1 MTRALADYSRPIR
14 LPVHMSDC
22 VNSVKRTRSQYYLQ
36 TGRNP
41 TEPELAAAV
50 GISEA
55 KLRLA
60 VASSRELVSLE
71 EPCYSNKNAGKG
83 EDKMWIDTIP
93 DEQPKPESHLE
104 QGRAVA
110 PPPFPPP
117 PPPTTH
123 PPPPPPSSALLP
135 PLSPSPPLLPSPPPP
150 LHPCS
155 RAPPCAATASDAP
168 APFSQTMIEE
178 EIHNSLLSALE
189 PLEREIMCMRYGL
202 EGHDRRSLDEIGRV
216 FECPKERARQIEARA
231 LRKLRRKPQTFH
243 KNLKEFIKPS
253 KP

>member
-104 QGRAVA
+104 QVPRRCPSPL
-110 PPPFPPP
+110 PPASASHH
-117 PPPTTH
+117 PPTTTT
-123 PPPPPPSSALLP
+123 SLP
-135 PLSPSPPLLPSPPPP
+135 PLSFRPSHLPLPASSP

>member
-104 QGRAVA
+104 QVPRRC
-110 PPPFPPP
+110 PSPLPPP

-123 PPPPPPSSALLP
+123 PPTTTSLP
-135 PLSPSPPLLPSPPPP
+135 PLSFRPSHLPLPASLPPPP
-150 LHPCS
+150 ARELP
-155 RAPPCAATASDAP
+155 P
-168 APFSQTMIEE
+168 APRRRLTP
-178 EIHNSLLSALE
+178 
-189 PLEREIMCMRYGL
+189 PLPF
-202 EGHDRRSLDEIGRV
+202 HRR
-216 FECPKERARQIEARA
+216 
-231 LRKLRRKPQTFH
+231 
-243 KNLKEFIKPS
+243 
-253 KP
+253 

>member
-83 EDKMWIDTIP
+83 GWGGQCTCADG
-93 DEQPKPESHLE
+93 QVYQVRS
-104 QGRAVA
+104 G
-110 PPPFPPP
+110 
-117 PPPTTH
+117 
-123 PPPPPPSSALLP
+123 LLFRVR
-135 PLSPSPPLLPSPPPP
+135 SQPSP
-150 LHPCS
+150 C
-155 RAPPCAATASDAP
+155 
-168 APFSQTMIEE
+168 
-178 EIHNSLLSALE
+178 
-189 PLEREIMCMRYGL
+189 
-202 EGHDRRSLDEIGRV
+202 RRS
-216 FECPKERARQIEARA
+216 
-231 LRKLRRKPQTFH
+231 
-243 KNLKEFIKPS
+243 S
-253 KP
+253 S

>member
-93 DEQPKPESHLE
+93 DEQPKPESVSYTHLTL
-104 QGRAVA
+104 
-110 PPPFPPP
+110 
-117 PPPTTH
+117 PTK
-123 PPPPPPSSALLP
+123 
-135 PLSPSPPLLPSPPPP
+135 
-150 LHPCS
+150 
-155 RAPPCAATASDAP
+155 R
-168 APFSQTMIEE
+168 I
-178 EIHNSLLSALE
+178 
-189 PLEREIMCMRYGL
+189 
-202 EGHDRRSLDEIGRV
+202 V
-216 FECPKERARQIEARA
+216 
-231 LRKLRRKPQTFH
+231 
-243 KNLKEFIKPS
+243 
-253 KP
+253 

>member
-104 QGRAVA
+104 QVPRRCPSPL
-110 PPPFPPP
+110 PPASASHH
-117 PPPTTH
+117 PPTH
-123 PPPPPPSSALLP
+123 HHLPSSALLP
-135 PLSPSPPLLPSPPPP
+135 PLSPSPPLLPSHPLPPARELPPAPRRRLTPP
-150 LHPCS
+150 L
-155 RAPPCAATASDAP
+155 
-168 APFSQTMIEE
+168 PF
-178 EIHNSLLSALE
+178 H
-189 PLEREIMCMRYGL
+189 
-202 EGHDRRSLDEIGRV
+202 RR
-216 FECPKERARQIEARA
+216 
-231 LRKLRRKPQTFH
+231 
-243 KNLKEFIKPS
+243 
-253 KP
+253 

>member
-41 TEPELAAAV
+41 TEPQLAAAV

-104 QGRAVA
+104 QVPRRC
-110 PPPFPPP
+110 PSPLPPP

-123 PPPPPPSSALLP
+123 PPTTTSLP
-135 PLSPSPPLLPSPPPP
+135 PLSFRPSHLPLPCFPPLPPARELPPAPRRRLTPP
-150 LHPCS
+150 L
-155 RAPPCAATASDAP
+155 
-168 APFSQTMIEE
+168 PF
-178 EIHNSLLSALE
+178 H
-189 PLEREIMCMRYGL
+189 
-202 EGHDRRSLDEIGRV
+202 RR
-216 FECPKERARQIEARA
+216 
-231 LRKLRRKPQTFH
+231 
-243 KNLKEFIKPS
+243 
-253 KP
+253 

>member
-104 QGRAVA
+104 QVPRRC
-110 PPPFPPP
+110 PSPLPPP

-123 PPPPPPSSALLP
+123 PPPPPPFLR
-135 PLSPSPPLLPSPPPP
+135 SPSAPLTFPSPVSPPSPLLASSP
-150 LHPCS
+150 
-155 RAPPCAATASDAP
+155 
-168 APFSQTMIEE
+168 
-178 EIHNSLLSALE
+178 
-189 PLEREIMCMRYGL
+189 
-202 EGHDRRSLDEIGRV
+202 
-216 FECPKERARQIEARA
+216 
-231 LRKLRRKPQTFH
+231 LRRDGV
-243 KNLKEFIKPS
+243 
-253 KP
+253 

>member
-1 MTRALADYSRPIR
+1 VTRALADYSRPIR

-104 QGRAVA
+104 QVPRRC
-110 PPPFPPP
+110 PSPLPPP

-123 PPPPPPSSALLP
+123 PPPPPPFLRSPSAPLTFPSPASLP
-135 PLSPSPPLLPSPPPP
+135 PLPPARELPPAPRRRLTPPL
-150 LHPCS
+150 
-155 RAPPCAATASDAP
+155 
-168 APFSQTMIEE
+168 PF
-178 EIHNSLLSALE
+178 H
-189 PLEREIMCMRYGL
+189 
-202 EGHDRRSLDEIGRV
+202 RR
-216 FECPKERARQIEARA
+216 
-231 LRKLRRKPQTFH
+231 
-243 KNLKEFIKPS
+243 
-253 KP
+253 